1 MDIQSPEKC
10 DSTTDAE
17 PTPGTNSTPP
27 GLKSEGVPGP
37 HTERPTGAQEASEP
51 GAEPTE
57 ESSQPRGRRA
67 ALNRVRR
74 FVTWAPKNCRY
85 DPNEPPKFSLS
96 LNLLFALVR
105 FRLVPNAT
113 QANGVNFTHCPGRHD
128 HRGELV
134 LRPANLVQ
142 DCRYI

>member
-1 MDIQSPEKC
+1 MVVQSPEQC

-17 PTPGTNSTPP
+17 HTPGTNPTPFGP
-27 GLKSEGVPGP
+27 KDEHVPGP
-37 HTERPTGAQEASEP
+37 DTAPA
-51 GAEPTE
+51 
-57 ESSQPRGRRA
+57 ESSRSHGHRA
-67 ALNRVRR
+67 ALDRLRH

-113 QANGVNFTHCPGRHD
+113 HVDGLLTLLTCPGRNN
-128 HRGELV
+128 HRGKLV

>member
-1 MDIQSPEKC
+1 MVTQSSEQC

-17 PTPGTNSTPP
+17 PTPATNSTPL
-27 GLKSEGVPGP
+27 GLKSEDVPGP
-37 HTERPTGAQEASEP
+37 HTEKLTGVQEASGP
-51 GAEPTE
+51 DTAPTE
-57 ESSQPRGRRA
+57 SSRSQGRRA
-67 ALNRVRR
+67 ALGRLRH

-113 QANGVNFTHCPGRHD
+113 HVDGLLTLFNCPGRHD